1 MMVYVITLLANVT
14 VLQDGRYDKFHLT
27 VLIISSVFFKIF
39 CPLGSIDSIRILICF
54 PSLIFSK
61 KKNVFGDE

>member
-1 MMVYVITLLANVT
+1 MVYVITLLANVT

-39 CPLGSIDSIRILICF
+39 CPLGSIDSARILICF

-61 KKNVFGDE
+61 KKMFLEMNE